1 MQLQVTFRHVEP
13 SDALKEY
20 AEEKIGKIQKFLDH
34 PIEAS
39 VTLSVEKHRQR
50 ADVLILAAGLKI
62 RGSEITGDLYSALD
76 LVTDKLE
83 RQVLRYREK
92 IKQFPRPERA
102 GDELPYTVEVFE
114 ASSLAEEPEPR
125 VIHTE
130 ALTAKPMDVDEAAM
144 QLDLSNDTFLVFTNT
159 RSNVINVLYR
169 RDDGDFGLIEPQ

>member
-20 AEEKIGKIQKFLDH
+20 AAEKIGKIQKFLDH

-83 RQVLRYREK
+83 RQVRRYRDKLTQYGRSPKGGE
-92 IKQFPRPERA
+92 
-102 GDELPYTVEVFE
+102 ELPYKVEVFE
-114 ASSLAEEPEPR
+114 ADSFTEEPEPK
-125 VIHTE
+125 VIHTQ

-144 QLDLSNDTFLVFTNT
+144 QLDLSNDAFLVFTNT
-159 RSNVINVLYR
+159 RSNLINVLYR
-169 RDDGDFGLIEPQ
+169 RDDGHFGLIEPQ